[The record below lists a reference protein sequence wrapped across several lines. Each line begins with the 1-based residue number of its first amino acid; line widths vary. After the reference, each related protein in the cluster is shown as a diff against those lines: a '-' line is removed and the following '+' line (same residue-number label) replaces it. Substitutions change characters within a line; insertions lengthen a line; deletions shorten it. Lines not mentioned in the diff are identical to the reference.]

1 MKSAK
6 RAPAPLPPASR
17 VKKPKVTKAEKA
29 DDKADED
36 DAKTEEK
43 DGEPKN
49 EKKKP
54 GRPANAAGNDD
65 AKAKLMNKLLAST
78 AAK

>member
-1 MKSAK
+1 M
-6 RAPAPLPPASR
+6 PLPPASR
-17 VKKPKVTKAEKA
+17 VKKPKMTKAENQKV

-36 DAKTEEK
+36 DAKKEEQK

-49 EKKKP
+49 EKKKG

-65 AKAKLMNKLLAST
+65 AKTKLMNKLLAST